1 MRRILQKGSYTIEAS
16 IWIPFI
22 LFIMMA
28 VLRMGISFFQDSM
41 NRENSSKLQQLDI
54 VSEFYNYQ
62 ILKEVGEEI
71 RND

>member
-1 MRRILQKGSYTIEAS
+1 
-16 IWIPFI
+16 
-22 LFIMMA
+22 
-28 VLRMGISFFQDSM
+28 MGISFFQDSM